1 MDHIIITIGEGGK
14 TCYILRLD
22 ITPMLNNFVFKI
34 FFFSLATT
42 LVFLVSVFT
51 AFVFMKIIEY
61 LSSFVQVN
69 TKNTDVFF
77 PFQKI
82 PSSALLFSELHYVS

>member
-1 MDHIIITIGEGGK
+1 MLT
-14 TCYILRLD
+14 YILRLD

-69 TKNTDVFF
+69 PKNTAFF

-82 PSSALLFSELHYVS
+82 PSSTLLFSELHDVS